1 MTIYAVST
9 EELIALTMFSRWQT
23 NSVSPLKNI
32 NLAIFPEGQTASL
45 NKYIKSLISTEMLVV
60 KKTGEILPSK
70 EVDIFLKILQET
82 GNVISVQ
89 RAGLAG
95 IKEYYLCEYGDIWSV
110 YGNSI
115 DGKNHF
121 INFPLEGEEIKK
133 WFIVDILTD
142 FQPTNKLATQIDF
155 DLNRIENIL
164 LLAVQNLYATR
175 HHGQPLKESELWF
188 TEADLMTEDLKS
200 FITSLPL
207 FFTPEQINKLNSEL
221 NITELIDSSLAN
233 LSKRGIL
240 AEKQDEKGTSYF
252 SYSKTLQEWFDPAGL
267 QDIIVIRQD
276 SPVVS
281 GKIIYL
287 RSNGYLILSAVQD
300 NIRLLSLPFDAKPS
314 EVAANIF
321 NLKFSL

>member
-1 MTIYAVST
+1 M
-9 EELIALTMFSRWQT
+9 
-23 NSVSPLKNI
+23 
-32 NLAIFPEGQTASL
+32 SL
-45 NKYIKSLISTEMLVV
+45 
-60 KKTGEILPSK
+60 
-70 EVDIFLKILQET
+70 
-82 GNVISVQ
+82 
-89 RAGLAG
+89 
-95 IKEYYLCEYGDIWSV
+95 
-110 YGNSI
+110 
-115 DGKNHF
+115 
-121 INFPLEGEEIKK
+121 
-133 WFIVDILTD
+133 
-142 FQPTNKLATQIDF
+142 
-155 DLNRIENIL
+155 
-164 LLAVQNLYATR
+164 
-175 HHGQPLKESELWF
+175 
-188 TEADLMTEDLKS
+188 TEDLKS